1 MKRKTSVWTGVS
13 SCHLLK
19 GPGRSGIGIGSG
31 WRKNRVRKNLAWPDW
46 PSKTRWKTRLQ
57 PVDFSFF
64 TKTTLFWFKKK
75 LTRSKLRTR
84 VLNQTGHQI
93 GSENYALAI
102 SILQIEGG
110 REQINNNKSNK
121 SHKTNK

>member
-1 MKRKTSVWTGVS
+1 LTFFF
-13 SCHLLK
+13 LLK
-19 GPGRSGIGIGSG
+19 R
-31 WRKNRVRKNLAWPDW
+31 RRFDFLKKNLTL
-46 PSKTRWKTRLQ
+46 SK
-57 PVDFSFF
+57 PG
-64 TKTTLFWFKKK
+64 
-75 LTRSKLRTR
+75 TR
-84 VLNQTGHQI
+84 VLNRAGHQT